1 MYFAAAQVCEVD
13 EQGGSGFTLAW
24 SWSRLECGALEVTQ
38 REWWGGCVGTLRS
51 VFTPWVSKARGRI
64 GNGEW
69 CGGGRV
75 RNGNGGRG

>member
-38 REWWGGCVGTLRS
+38 REWWGVLGPLGRCLRLGCLKHVAESGMES
-51 VFTPWVSKARGRI
+51 GVE
-64 GNGEW
+64 GE
-69 CGGGRV
+69 G
-75 RNGNGGRG
+75 